1 LPISAERWDAREQ
14 HVQDHTKTPNIG
26 GFAVCSVTLGFGSFE
41 CIKTFAIT
49 RKCNDSFMVLA
60 KLGVSEFFKKYAPLK
75 I

>member
-1 LPISAERWDAREQ
+1 
-14 HVQDHTKTPNIG
+14 
-26 GFAVCSVTLGFGSFE
+26 VCSVTLGFGSFE